1 MTENEKIIKM
11 IYEDGSFPL
20 SYADKIKNALMKTD
34 AVKILAVNHMPP
46 EEDRSDIECLC
57 PCCRNTINCGEHLD
71 HDIYCTN
78 VVIFLLIG
86 MNLHMLIQT

>member
-46 EEDRSDIECLC
+46 EEDRSDI
-57 PCCRNTINCGEHLD
+57 
-71 HDIYCTN
+71 
-78 VVIFLLIG
+78 
-86 MNLHMLIQT
+86 